1 MKAYQL
7 CLSVLTAISLMAG
20 NAAAQT
26 MHVNMRDGSTRS
38 FPTGDIEKITFA
50 DTPQESEA
58 PFEIEVSDITA
69 TTVNIKVTPED
80 PTVRYYFD
88 VCVLSDYERYGVKS
102 IVEGYYE
109 EIVKQYPGVP
119 LETLLAGSLS
129 QGTDSDMISGLPSD
143 TEFVC
148 YAVGVNDEA
157 KCVGDVSVVPFRTLQ
172 GGKPEDCTFDIS
184 YSGLSSTALTVH
196 VRPSDYS
203 IRYWMGIYPVADWPG
218 DMAIPID
225 VKSAIVEYAGSV
237 SRPVEDIVEGVSFR
251 GELSMDESG
260 LTPSTPY
267 YIYVY
272 AMDEHGDPAGKVF
285 KQRFTTTD
293 YDYSAAG
300 VTLTYRYFDGTALKA
315 SYPEKFPTADG
326 KAVVQVVMTPNE
338 ITEHYIWALAVGDL
352 SDEDIYPEE
361 STKQALVRA
370 GYADTPTK
378 TLIADWGDATFLY
391 FGADGYGVDGKL
403 FRTHVNIEASG
414 ARPVEEYEELNVT
427 STGEPVRMKAC
438 PKGDTEYGIS
448 RRLRSVSSGPT
459 VFRKMLR

>member
-7 CLSVLTAISLMAG
+7 FMSTVMSISLLVGGAE
-20 NAAAQT
+20 AQT

-38 FPTGDIEKITFA
+38 FATGDIEQITFTGTA
-50 DTPQESEA
+50 QVNEG

-69 TTVNIKVTPED
+69 TTVNIKVVPED
-80 PTVRYYFD
+80 PAVRYYFD
-88 VCVLSDYERYGVKS
+88 VCSAPDYERYGVKA

-129 QGTDSDMISGLPSD
+129 QGTDSDMISGLPAD
-143 TEFVC
+143 TELVC
-148 YAVGVNDEA
+148 YAVEVNDEA
-157 KCVGDVSVVPFRTLQ
+157 KCVGEVSVVPFRTLK

-184 YSGLSSTALTVH
+184 YSGLSSTGLTVQ
-196 VRPSDYS
+196 VSPSDYS
-203 IRYWMGIYPVADWPG
+203 VRYWMGIYSVADWPG

-225 VKSAIVEYAGSV
+225 VKSAIVEYAESV
-237 SRPVEDIVEGVSFR
+237 SRPVEDIVEGVSFY

-315 SYPEKFPTADG
+315 RYPEKFPTAEG

-352 SDEDIYPEE
+352 SDEDLYPEE
-361 STKQALVRA
+361 PTKQALMRV
-370 GYADTPTK
+370 GYTDIPAK
-378 TLIADWGDATFLY
+378 TLFADWGDATFLY

-403 FRTHVNIEASG
+403 FRTPVNIEASG

-427 STGEPVRMKAC
+427 STGESVRMKAC
-438 PKGDTEYGIS
+438 PKGDTESGIE
-448 RRLRSVSSGPT
+448 RRLTSVSSRPT
-459 VFRKMLR
+459 VFRNNFR